1 MITFE
6 TNSKA
11 IGYAITNEKYI
22 DLFFTNDCNIKIY
35 NANYEKTLYIGYV
48 NYEGTFIK
56 ESESPI
62 SSDTLNLKGNT
73 FYRIN
78 VNSIDNTLKSNSI
91 KFIGG

>member
-1 MITFE
+1 MYQ
-6 TNSKA
+6 
-11 IGYAITNEKYI
+11 IG
-22 DLFFTNDCNIKIY
+22 DCNIKIY
-35 NANYEKTLYIGYV
+35 NANYEKTLYVGYV
-48 NYEGTFIK
+48 DYEGNFIK